1 MAVKRL
7 LLLIAMF
14 AAHAN
19 AQIPVELS
27 FGNRYGA
34 GDVLWLRPFE
44 EASPFLFF
52 QRTRVSITYENNVS
66 SSTLGVVS
74 YNLPFGG
81 GVALEGRVVN
91 AEFAPGAG
99 IQYYTAGSAAS
110 LFSLVTVGFGK
121 TRKYN
126 YFVIAR
132 YSTPSLESGR
142 LTGQIELSG
151 TFLSSSHSQSSIRLR
166 IGAALRSY
174 QIGPLCDLS
183 VRGSNRLL
191 VTVNVGI
198 FIRKVF

>member
-1 MAVKRL
+1 MAAKRL
-7 LLLIAMF
+7 FLLFAVF
-14 AAHAN
+14 AAHTN

-52 QRTRVSITYENNVS
+52 QRTRVSITYDNSVS
-66 SSTLGVVS
+66 SSALGVVS
-74 YNLPFGG
+74 YNLPFGS

-91 AEFAPGAG
+91 AEFTPGSG
-99 IQYYTAGSAAS
+99 FQYYTTGSAAS

-132 YSTPSLESGR
+132 YATPSLESSR
-142 LTGQIELSG
+142 LTGQVELSG
-151 TFLSSSHSQSSIRLR
+151 IFLNSGHSQSSIRLR
-166 IGAALRSY
+166 VGAALRSY

-183 VRGSNRLL
+183 VRRSNSLL
-191 VTVNVGI
+191 VTANVGV

>member
-1 MAVKRL
+1 MAAKRL
-7 LLLIAMF
+7 LLLFVVF
-14 AAHAN
+14 AANAN

-34 GDVLWLRPFE
+34 GDVLWLRRFE

-52 QRTRVSITYENNVS
+52 QRTRVSVTYENSVNS
-66 SSTLGVVS
+66 SALGVAS

-81 GVALEGRVVN
+81 GVALEGRVFN
-91 AEFAPGAG
+91 AEFTPGG
-99 IQYYTAGSAAS
+99 GVQFYTAGSAAS
-110 LFSLVTVGFGK
+110 WFSLLTVGFGK

-132 YSTPSLESGR
+132 YAIPSLESGW
-142 LTGQIELSG
+142 LTGQVELSG
-151 TFLSSSHSQSSIRLR
+151 TFLNSGHSQSSIRLR
-166 IGAALRSY
+166 VGAALHNY

-183 VRGSNRLL
+183 VRGSNRLF
-191 VTVNVGI
+191 VTANVGV